1 MEEKLHVWKLQQT
14 LNQQTHLYDDEHIRH
29 VLMAAWGLRE
39 ELKYVPVSVYNGYGL
54 F

>member
-1 MEEKLHVWKLQQT
+1 MEEKLHVWKL
-14 LNQQTHLYDDEHIRH
+14 QQTHLYDDEHIRH